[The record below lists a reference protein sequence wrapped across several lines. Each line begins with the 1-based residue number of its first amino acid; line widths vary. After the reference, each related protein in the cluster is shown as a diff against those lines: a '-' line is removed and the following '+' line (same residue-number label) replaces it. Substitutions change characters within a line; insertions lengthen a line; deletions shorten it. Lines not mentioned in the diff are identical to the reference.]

1 MPSVPAICNNCQ
13 LIFRSGFGGPG
24 MIHVTFVGC
33 ISGPCPKC
41 GGVGTILDGVYHSVG
56 ETVSLI
62 SHNPDQLRRLA
73 EVVRLAQRSQ
83 QTPAEIEKKFDE
95 VAPGLGMFLPMNPT
109 ELQGYL
115 KLLGPVLV
123 SIASLIAAN
132 KFDATKV
139 PAHIDRATQSIYDES
154 EPKALKRPTT
164 KRAGRNEP
172 CPCGS
177 GKKYKRCC
185 GKPGGHAE

>member
-1 MPSVPAICNNCQ
+1 MPSIPAICNNCQ
-13 LIFRSGFGGPG
+13 LIFPSGFGGPG
-24 MIHVTFVGC
+24 TINATFVGC
-33 ISGPCPKC
+33 GSGPCPKC
-41 GGVGTILDGVYHSVG
+41 GGVGIILDGVYHSVG
-56 ETVSLI
+56 ETVSFI

-95 VAPGLGMFLPMNPT
+95 VAPGLGKFLPKTPT

-115 KLLGPVLV
+115 KLLGPVLLA
-123 SIASLIAAN
+123 IASLIAAN
-132 KFDATKV
+132 KFDVTNV
-139 PAHIDRATQSIYDES
+139 PAHIDKATQSIYDDS
-154 EPKALKRPTT
+154 EPKAPKRPTA

-185 GKPGGHAE
+185 GKS